1 MFNAKTDIFNLHSHN
16 NNEVPIIIIIVYVAD
31 SRRFCNYLF
40 DSFDVLPLDF
50 NNQIHGFQIT
60 FSLFHLTFFARF
72 KLIYLTKVKVYQIS
86 DLGTLI
92 CSRRTF
98 INIKLILPDPAH
110 TW

>member
-1 MFNAKTDIFNLHSHN
+1 MRYPLLLLCMSPIVGDFATIFLIHSM
-16 NNEVPIIIIIVYVAD
+16 
-31 SRRFCNYLF
+31 CYL
-40 DSFDVLPLDF
+40 S
-50 NNQIHGFQIT
+50 ISIT
-60 FSLFHLTFFARF
+60 KFMAFRLLLAFFHLTFFARF

-98 INIKLILPDPAH
+98 INIKLILPDPTD